1 MMVITRPSRLNKAMG
16 LDALGV
22 ATATLSRLVPS
33 ALSALVGWFAED
45 DPEPPPRWAGYSETF
60 RFEPSGRQPPRAVPT
75 LLYHRL
81 DGQPVSLDM
90 QFSAAPRAAVV
101 ITVDGQQWGVFD
113 EDLADVTV
121 PDELL
126 LPGRGGNLHS
136 LTVRPIPGTVLTGL
150 ASVEVMVVVRMPG
163 RDSRLH

>member
-1 MMVITRPSRLNKAMG
+1 M
-16 LDALGV
+16 
-22 ATATLSRLVPS
+22 
-33 ALSALVGWFAED
+33 
-45 DPEPPPRWAGYSETF
+45 
-60 RFEPSGRQPPRAVPT
+60 
-75 LLYHRL
+75 
-81 DGQPVSLDM
+81 
-90 QFSAAPRAAVV
+90 